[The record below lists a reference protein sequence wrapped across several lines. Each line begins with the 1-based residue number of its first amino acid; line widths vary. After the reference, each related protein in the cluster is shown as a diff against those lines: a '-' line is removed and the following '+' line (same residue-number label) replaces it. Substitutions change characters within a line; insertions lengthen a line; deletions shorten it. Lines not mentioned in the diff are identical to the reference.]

1 MKTAVLALAFLLF
14 TCSAVADQRPG
25 HPAPRYCMAWYMP
38 QEDITLHE
46 LAMLIP
52 LLNMPRN
59 KAGFYNYNDFFKVQP
74 PEVLRHFSVACY

>member
-1 MKTAVLALAFLLF
+1 
-14 TCSAVADQRPG
+14 
-25 HPAPRYCMAWYMP
+25 MAWYMP